1 MSDLSL
7 YLKISLL
14 PDSLKS
20 EINDYI
26 DFLREK
32 KLKKKVTPKK
42 HPKAGCM
49 KGTFKMSSDFDEP
62 LEDFKE
68 YMES

>member
-1 MSDLSL
+1 MNDLSL

-32 KLKKKVTPKK
+32 KLKKKATSLK

>member
-1 MSDLSL
+1 MSEFSL

-20 EINDYI
+20 EINDFV

-32 KLKKKVTPKK
+32 NLKKKGASQI

-49 KGTFKMSSDFDEP
+49 KGTFKMLPDFDEP
-62 LEDFKE
+62 LRDFKE
-68 YMES
+68 YME

>member
-7 YLKISLL
+7 YIRISRLPSQLKTEIS
-14 PDSLKS
+14 
-20 EINDYI
+20 DYM
-26 DFLREK
+26 DFLVNK
-32 KLKKKVTPKK
+32 KLSKETRSKR

-49 KGTFKMSSDFDEP
+49 KGTFKMNSDFDKP

-68 YMES
+68 YME